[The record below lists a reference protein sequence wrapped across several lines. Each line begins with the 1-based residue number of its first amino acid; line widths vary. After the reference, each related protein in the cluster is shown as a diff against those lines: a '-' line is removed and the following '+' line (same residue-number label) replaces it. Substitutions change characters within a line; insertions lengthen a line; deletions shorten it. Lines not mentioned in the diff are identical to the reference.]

1 MIGDDPQAEWDAYV
15 KAEIVNVQRRA
26 IDAMETAAREEVV
39 AWLRAHGY
47 TVIEPENDRG
57 ES

>member
-15 KAEIVNVQRRA
+15 NTEIINVRSRVSE
-26 IDAMETAAREEVV
+26 AMETAAREEVI
-39 AWLRAHGY
+39 AWLRTHGY